1 MGNTTDFV
9 IKDGILKKYT
19 GTDKFVTI
27 PEGVKIIGPKV
38 FYKNNSIESI
48 IVLEGVIEIKK
59 ECFAECRSLRHISLP
74 DSLATIGSDTFA
86 FCVKLEKLIIP
97 ENVVSNHFDLV
108 LHDCWNL
115 KELEL
120 PCGITVKE
128 NKYWFDGGWLCLN
141 GCNKLTSIVCP
152 SIPVEKLHEKRRFA
166 ATIGY
171 ITNTDKFTEQSIA
184 ESYKNHFIKCKKRFL
199 PEILLNDI
207 VKGIKLLAESQKIS
221 KKEIDATYLEP
232 AIAASA
238 MQCIAFL
245 LKWKKENMEIND
257 DLSIGVDCAVQKS
270 TSKSKSSDIDADT
283 LDERSMKK
291 LWRFELKK
299 NNTIRLLGY
308 KGEEKMV
315 IVPNRIGKYSVASI
329 APGAFRGV
337 HRRGSN
343 KTERAISQIL
353 SIEVMD
359 GIKEI
364 PGRTFCWCTNLKT
377 IKLPKSVKKISA
389 YKFDDDKNRL
399 KSDWAFVDC
408 PNLTI
413 HAPAGSYAEQYAK
426 ENHIPFVAEE

>member
-1 MGNTTDFV
+1 M
-9 IKDGILKKYT
+9 
-19 GTDKFVTI
+19 
-27 PEGVKIIGPKV
+27 
-38 FYKNNSIESI
+38 
-48 IVLEGVIEIKK
+48 
-59 ECFAECRSLRHISLP
+59 
-74 DSLATIGSDTFA
+74 
-86 FCVKLEKLIIP
+86 
-97 ENVVSNHFDLV
+97 
-108 LHDCWNL
+108 LHDCWSL

-120 PCGITVKE
+120 PCGITVKN
-128 NKYWFDGGWLCLN
+128 NKNWFDGGWLCLN

-171 ITNTDKFTEQSIA
+171 ITNTDKFIEQSIA
-184 ESYKNHFIKCKKRFL
+184 ESYKNHFVKNKKSFL
-199 PEILLNDI
+199 PEIFSNDI
-207 VKGIKLLAESQKIS
+207 VEGIKILAENKKIT
-221 KKEIDATYLEP
+221 KKDIDATYLEP

-238 MQCIAFL
+238 TQCIAFL
-245 LKWKKENMEIND
+245 LKWKKENMEFND

-270 TSKSKSSDIDADT
+270 TSKSKSSDIDTDT

-315 IVPNRIGKYSVASI
+315 MVPNRIGKYSVASI

-337 HRRGSN
+337 HGRGSN

-364 PGRTFCWCTNLKT
+364 PSGTFCWCTNLKT